1 MVMTEAPGDD
11 RAVRKIKFNYV
22 KSNLFRVIHTDGA
35 TVASTPNGSITIN
48 LYSQRFSIP
57 EEVIFD
63 LDEDGALVG
72 EGVVPDRGEEH
83 IETSIIREIDVLT
96 VMDIDAAQELVV
108 QLQNIIS
115 QYESED

>member
-1 MVMTEAPGDD
+1 MTESKGDD

-35 TVASTPNGSITIN
+35 TVASSPNGNITIN

-63 LDEDGALVG
+63 LDDDGTIVG
-72 EGVVPDRGEEH
+72 EGFVPDQEDQS
-83 IETSIIREIDVLT
+83 IETTIIREIDTLT
-96 VMDIDAAQELVV
+96 VMSLETAEELLG
-108 QLQNIIS
+108 QLQSIIAE
-115 QYESED
+115 YEDED

>member
-1 MVMTEAPGDD
+1 MTEAKGDD

-35 TVASTPNGSITIN
+35 TADSSPNGNITIN

-63 LDEDGALVG
+63 LDEDGAVVG
-72 EGVVPDRGEEH
+72 EGFVPNREEQN
-83 IETSIIREIDVLT
+83 IETTIIREIDTLA
-96 VMDIDAAQELVV
+96 VMSLETAEELLS
-108 QLQNIIS
+108 QLQSIIAE
-115 QYESED
+115 YEDED